1 MERYYNKTSASDSKR
16 NLDKLDNSDDLDSL
30 PWDPAERK
38 KISQYLPNQ
47 KDEVRRKYLTR
58 GPCQP
63 YGHVFQKKKFG
74 TTMRRFN
81 PAWFEKYGNWLEYSV
96 SKDKA
101 FCLCC
106 YLFRDD
112 IPKQGGNY
120 AFVTEGFSCWKKPE
134 ALSEHV
140 GGINSFH
147 NIAVKRCDDLMNQG
161 QSIVHAF
168 YKQGDVVKNEYRI
181 RLNASVD
188 ASRYLLRQGL
198 PFRGHDEGKDSANK
212 GNFVELLKYT
222 GEQNDAVSKVILENA
237 PKNNQMVSQVIQK
250 DIVHCFAQEVLKSI
264 MEEIDHGVFGLM
276 VDESADVSNKE
287 QMAVVFRFVD
297 KSGLVK
303 ERFVGVTHVKETSS
317 LSLKSAVDDLFAKHG
332 LSLKQLRGQGYDGAS
347 NMKGQFN
354 GLRALVARENS
365 SAYYVHCFAHQL
377 QLVVVAVAKK
387 SFEVSNFFDMVST
400 LLNVVVA
407 SCKRKDTLLDMNRKR
422 VEEGIDSGDINTGT
436 GQNQEISLPRPG
448 NTRWGSHYKTLLRLV
463 ELFPSV
469 IEILESVQDEGAD
482 DSKRCQAY
490 GLLKY
495 FHTFDCVFYLQLMLF
510 ILGVTE
516 NLSMALQMKNQDIS
530 NAMSL
535 VDSTKRELQ
544 KFREDGWDLL
554 IGKVSSFC
562 EKNKATMLV
571 MDEEF
576 VDLRRPRKKT
586 GVTNLHHYKVNCFY
600 AVMDL
605 QLQELND
612 RFTEVNTDLLICMA
626 SLSPA
631 NSFREFDKS
640 KLLRLVKFYPDDFS
654 FGECLSMEHHL
665 GIYIDNIKNDERF
678 KNLKNLGDLSRL
690 MVETKKHLVHPLV
703 YRLLKLVLTLPV
715 ATASVERC
723 FSAMKLVKTATRN
736 RIGDEFLSDCLVCYI
751 EKELF
756 ESVTNETVVKRFQSM
771 RERRIHL

>member
-74 TTMRRFN
+74 TAMRRFN
-81 PAWFEKYGNWLEYSV
+81 PAWFEKYGNWLEYNV

-112 IPKQGGNY
+112 IPKKGGNH
-120 AFVTEGFSCWKKPE
+120 AFVTEGFSCWKNPE

-161 QSIVHAF
+161 
-168 YKQGDVVKNEYRI
+168 
-181 RLNASVD
+181 
-188 ASRYLLRQGL
+188 L

-212 GNFVELLKYT
+212 GNFVELLKYN

-276 VDESADVSNKE
+276 VEESADVSNKE
-287 QMAVVFRFVD
+287 QMAIVFRFVD

-332 LSLKQLRGQGYDGAS
+332 LNLKQLRGQGYDGAS
-347 NMKGQFN
+347 NMKRQFN

-400 LLNVVVA
+400 LLYVVVA

-448 NTRWGSHYKTLLRLV
+448 NIRWGSHYKTLLRL
-463 ELFPSV
+463 LFPSV

-535 VDSTKRELQ
+535 
-544 KFREDGWDLL
+544 
-554 IGKVSSFC
+554 
-562 EKNKATMLV
+562 NKATMLV

-600 AVMDL
+600 TVMDL

-631 NSFREFDKS
+631 NFFREFDKS
-640 KLLRLVKFYPDDFS
+640 KLLRLVKLYPDDFS

-703 YRLLKLVLTLPV
+703 YRLLKL
-715 ATASVERC
+715 
-723 FSAMKLVKTATRN
+723 TATRN

-756 ESVTNETVVKRFQSM
+756 ESVTNEAVVNRFQSM

>member
-1 MERYYNKTSASDSKR
+1 M
-16 NLDKLDNSDDLDSL
+16 
-30 PWDPAERK
+30 
-38 KISQYLPNQ
+38 
-47 KDEVRRKYLTR
+47 
-58 GPCQP
+58 
-63 YGHVFQKKKFG
+63 
-74 TTMRRFN
+74 
-81 PAWFEKYGNWLEYSV
+81 
-96 SKDKA
+96 
-101 FCLCC
+101 
-106 YLFRDD
+106 
-112 IPKQGGNY
+112 
-120 AFVTEGFSCWKKPE
+120 
-134 ALSEHV
+134 
-140 GGINSFH
+140 
-147 NIAVKRCDDLMNQG
+147 
-161 QSIVHAF
+161 
-168 YKQGDVVKNEYRI
+168 
-181 RLNASVD
+181 
-188 ASRYLLRQGL
+188 
-198 PFRGHDEGKDSANK
+198 
-212 GNFVELLKYT
+212 
-222 GEQNDAVSKVILENA
+222 ENA

-400 LLNVVVA
+400 LLYVVVA

-448 NTRWGSHYKTLLRLV
+448 NSRWGSHYKTLLRLV

-516 NLSMALQMKNQDIS
+516 NLLMTLQMKNQDIS

-544 KFREDGWDLL
+544 NFREDGRDLVM
-554 IGKVSSFC
+554 GKVSSFC
-562 EKNKATMLV
+562 EKHNANIFV

-576 VDLRRPRKKT
+576 LDLRRPRKKQ
-586 GVTNLHHYKVNCFY
+586 V
-600 AVMDL
+600 
-605 QLQELND
+605 
-612 RFTEVNTDLLICMA
+612 
-626 SLSPA
+626 
-631 NSFREFDKS
+631 
-640 KLLRLVKFYPDDFS
+640 
-654 FGECLSMEHHL
+654 
-665 GIYIDNIKNDERF
+665 
-678 KNLKNLGDLSRL
+678 
-690 MVETKKHLVHPLV
+690 
-703 YRLLKLVLTLPV
+703 
-715 ATASVERC
+715 
-723 FSAMKLVKTATRN
+723 
-736 RIGDEFLSDCLVCYI
+736 
-751 EKELF
+751 
-756 ESVTNETVVKRFQSM
+756 
-771 RERRIHL
+771 

>member
-1 MERYYNKTSASDSKR
+1 MCKYFIILPKPFYGISFTVSGG
-16 NLDKLDNSDDLDSL
+16 DDLNGL

-38 KISQYLPNQ
+38 KMSQYLPNQ
-47 KDEVRRKYLTR
+47 RDEVRQKYLTR

-74 TTMRRFN
+74 RAARRFN

-96 SKDKA
+96 SKDKP

-112 IPKQGGNY
+112 IPKHGGNY

-147 NIAVKRCDDLMNQG
+147 NIDVKRLCDDLMNQG

-181 RLNASVD
+181 RLNTSVD

-198 PFRGHDEGKDSANK
+198 YFRGHDDGKYFINK

-222 GEQNDAVSKVILENA
+222 GEQNDVVSK
-237 PKNNQMVSQVIQK
+237 
-250 DIVHCFAQEVLKSI
+250 
-264 MEEIDHGVFGLM
+264 
-276 VDESADVSNKE
+276 SADVSNKE

-297 KSGLVK
+297 KSESVK
-303 ERFVGVTHVKETSS
+303 ERFVGVAHVNETSS

-332 LSLKQLRGQGYDGAS
+332 LSLKHLRGQGYDGAS
-347 NMKGQFN
+347 NMKVHFN

-365 SAYYVHCFAHQL
+365 SAYY
-377 QLVVVAVAKK
+377 
-387 SFEVSNFFDMVST
+387 
-400 LLNVVVA
+400 
-407 SCKRKDTLLDMNRKR
+407 
-422 VEEGIDSGDINTGT
+422 
-436 GQNQEISLPRPG
+436 ISLPRSG
-448 NTRWGSHYKTLLRLV
+448 NTRWGSQYKTFLRLV
-463 ELFPSV
+463 DLFPSV
-469 IEILESVQDEGAD
+469 IKILQCIQDECAY
-482 DSKRCQAY
+482 DSKICQAY

-516 NLSMALQMKNQDIS
+516 NLLMTLQMKNQDIS

-544 KFREDGWDLL
+544 NFREDGRDLVM
-554 IGKVSSFC
+554 GKVSSFC
-562 EKNKATMLV
+562 EKHNANIF
-571 MDEEF
+571 E
-576 VDLRRPRKKT
+576 KT

-600 AVMDL
+600 TVMDL
-605 QLQELND
+605 QLQEFND

-640 KLLRLVKFYPDDFS
+640 KMLRLVKLYPDDFS
-654 FGECLSMEHHL
+654 FGERLSMKHQL
-665 GIYIDNIKNDERF
+665 RIYIDNIRN
-678 KNLKNLGDLSRL
+678 
-690 MVETKKHLVHPLV
+690 H
-703 YRLLKLVLTLPV
+703 
-715 ATASVERC
+715 AVERC

-736 RIGDEFLSDCLVCYI
+736 QIGDEFLSDCLVCYI
-751 EKELF
+751 KKKLF
-756 ESVTNETVVKRFQSM
+756 ESVTNETVVKRFNP
-771 RERRIHL
+771 